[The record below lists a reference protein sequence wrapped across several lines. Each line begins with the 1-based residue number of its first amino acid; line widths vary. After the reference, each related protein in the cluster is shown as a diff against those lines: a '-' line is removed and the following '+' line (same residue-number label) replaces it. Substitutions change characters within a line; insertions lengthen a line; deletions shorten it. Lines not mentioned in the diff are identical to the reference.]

1 MHKSKNPNKKMFR
14 MQGKS
19 VPRRHS
25 LATTILP
32 KRGSLSR
39 FVILVIISVIIII
52 AAIKVIIMFIIII
65 SIIMYMIITTTTVSR
80 RASFQ
85 EGLANLTANL
95 RLAKRRASRC

>member
-1 MHKSKNPNKKMFR
+1 

-39 FVILVIISVIIII
+39 FVILVTIIVIIII
-52 AAIKVIIMFIIII
+52 AAIKVIMFIIII
-65 SIIMYMIITTTTVSR
+65 SIIITTTTVSR

>member
-1 MHKSKNPNKKMFR
+1 
-14 MQGKS
+14 MQGMS

-39 FVILVIISVIIII
+39 SIVIVIIVIIVIIII
-52 AAIKVIIMFIIII
+52 VVHIIIAIINIVIVFIIIT
-65 SIIMYMIITTTTVSR
+65 IITTTSR

-95 RLAKRRASRC
+95 RLAKRRASR

>member
-1 MHKSKNPNKKMFR
+1 MFR

-52 AAIKVIIMFIIII
+52 AAIKVIIMFMIII
-65 SIIMYMIITTTTVSR
+65 SIIITTTTVSR

>member
-1 MHKSKNPNKKMFR
+1 M
-14 MQGKS
+14 S

-39 FVILVIISVIIII
+39 SIVIVIIFIIVIIII
-52 AAIKVIIMFIIII
+52 VVLIIIAIIKVITVF
-65 SIIMYMIITTTTVSR
+65 MIITKITVSR

-95 RLAKRRASRC
+95 RLAKRRASR